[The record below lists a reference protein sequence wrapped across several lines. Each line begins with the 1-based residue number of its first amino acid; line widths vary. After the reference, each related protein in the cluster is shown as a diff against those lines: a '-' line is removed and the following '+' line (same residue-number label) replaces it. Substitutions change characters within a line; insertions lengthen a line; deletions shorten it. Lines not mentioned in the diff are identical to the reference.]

1 MITLVKYG
9 ALSGSEKYNVNVM
22 SIDGLSTDTK
32 PINKIDGMA
41 IPNGSIYTEIDTGT
55 TYMYD
60 SANVTWYEVSIG
72 GGRPEGGIVLVGET
86 TTPLADEATTNPIAI
101 NGQSYTA
108 QPNDAVI
115 YGNKEF
121 LFDGTKWHE
130 FGDLSGLN
138 ADMIDDANTTNKFVT
153 TSEKTT
159 WNDKQNALNQTQM
172 NAVNSG
178 ITTADVGQINTNK
191 NNILITDITS
201 NFVAVTGYTITN
213 VSKVYRQGN
222 HVFGHLWVNK
232 NSGNF
237 DNLTIE
243 HCVTNS
249 IDKCAYAYPQEG
261 FFSNSNWKI
270 ENFGYVFITEDTK
283 ISVRPTVTNCNYAF
297 IKIDYCCS

>member
-1 MITLVKYG
+1 MGLSRVEDILQAGLDGTEPPKPLSRVEILLEEWIEASGG
-9 ALSGSEKYNVNVM
+9 ASSDAYATAISLTIDSSTYVVTAQLLNKDGDPIGTAQTIDLPLESMVVSGSYDSTTKKVILTLKNGQTVEF
-22 SIDGLSTDTK
+22 SIADLVDGLASQADLDALT
-32 PINKIDGMA
+32 A
-41 IPNGSIYTEIDTGT
+41 RVGT
-55 TYMYD
+55 
-60 SANVTWYEVSIG
+60 NE
-72 GGRPEGGIVLVGET
+72 
-86 TTPLADEATTNPIAI
+86 
-101 NGQSYTA
+101 
-108 QPNDAVI
+108 
-115 YGNKEF
+115 
-121 LFDGTKWHE
+121 
-130 FGDLSGLN
+130 
-138 ADMIDDANTTNKFVT
+138 
-153 TSEKTT
+153 
-159 WNDKQNALNQTQM
+159 
-172 NAVNSG
+172 
-178 ITTADVGQINTNK
+178 

>member
-72 GGRPEGGIVLVGET
+72 GGRLEGGIILVGET
-86 TTPLADEATTNPIAI
+86 TTPLTDEATTNPIAI

-178 ITTADVGQINTNK
+178 INSTKVAQIETNK
-191 NNILITDITS
+191 NDISNLNQNKIGASDYATQNTGGTVRVWTTTS
-201 NFVAVTGYTITN
+201 GGETTLHI
-213 VSKVYRQGN
+213 
-222 HVFGHLWVNK
+222 
-232 NSGNF
+232 
-237 DNLTIE
+237 
-243 HCVTNS
+243 
-249 IDKCAYAYPQEG
+249 
-261 FFSNSNWKI
+261 SN
-270 ENFGYVFITEDTK
+270 EA
-283 ISVRPTVTNCNYAF
+283 PTP
-297 IKIDYCCS
+297 